1 MVDLEDLS
9 GWRSMNAE
17 YRSYGLPW
25 IGHVA
30 FEGNRPASVRHPL
43 YSLAD
48 DFAMFKDMVLGRLPW

>member
-1 MVDLEDLS
+1 
-9 GWRSMNAE
+9 MNAE

-30 FEGNRPASVRHPL
+30 CEGNRPASVRHPL